1 MYMYIEFIRL
11 LPILFPDNESFTSW
25 SWHWRARQSGSNFT
39 GVKAI
44 SGNSTLANCVLDW
57 RTSRICLWI
66 SMKRKKTN
74 VNGEKTYPNSPGVK
88 VVHMAW
94 YLSPR
99 SCKPFCS
106 VPRAGVGPSSLP
118 RRRLARCSTV
128 RRWFDRPETA
138 MRLQRSREKAQASDH
153 TRNNNEMWPG
163 KDGKSTLL
171 NLHGPW
177 HLIHR
182 HLAHDVRTAILGDNF
197 KVSPFNRANNRWKF
211 YSLSI

>member
-1 MYMYIEFIRL
+1 MLME
-11 LPILFPDNESFTSW
+11 
-25 SWHWRARQSGSNFT
+25 
-39 GVKAI
+39 
-44 SGNSTLANCVLDW
+44 
-57 RTSRICLWI
+57 
-66 SMKRKKTN
+66 KKT
-74 VNGEKTYPNSPGVK
+74 YPGVK

-163 KDGKSTLL
+163 KGGKSILL

-177 HLIHR
+177 RLVHR
-182 HLAHDVRTAILGDNF
+182 HLTHDVRTAILGDNF
-197 KVSPFNRANNRWKF
+197 KRRSTEHIIDEN
-211 YSLSI
+211 SIVYQYKIKSKKCYVHKL